1 MCKTLFHL
9 ALSCKRLHYLSPT
22 LKNRCQDLTHF
33 EKKKNVLNSCTQRY
47 LCLSC
52 SRILLLVSDNADEKT
67 SSTVFNPAWAWLGA
81 VVAILLLST
90 ALVVIRKFKH
100 NRRNSTHEDD
110 HAANTEV
117 VTGYTRFWK
126 RYFSYKIFSC
136 KNWKASVTHWKKKVN
151 FKMFGKIKH
160 IASIP
165 NTDNNDAILTDLNLL
180 SCWRC
185 MYLFVWSLS
194 FILILFFV
202 YIPIW
207 F

>member
-1 MCKTLFHL
+1 MTVNTTVILCFGQNIALAWFEKDNGLVLLKLFKMCKTLFHL

-117 VTGYTRFWK
+117 VTGYTRF
-126 RYFSYKIFSC
+126 
-136 KNWKASVTHWKKKVN
+136 
-151 FKMFGKIKH
+151 
-160 IASIP
+160 
-165 NTDNNDAILTDLNLL
+165 
-180 SCWRC
+180 
-185 MYLFVWSLS
+185 
-194 FILILFFV
+194 
-202 YIPIW
+202 
-207 F
+207 